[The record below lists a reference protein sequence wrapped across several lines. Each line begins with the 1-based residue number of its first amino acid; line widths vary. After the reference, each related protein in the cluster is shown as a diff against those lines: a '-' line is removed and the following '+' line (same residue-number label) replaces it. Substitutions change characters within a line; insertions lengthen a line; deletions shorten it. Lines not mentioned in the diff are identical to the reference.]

1 MMELVKMMVVAI
13 GYAVLSISFLFG
25 ACFLFVI
32 TKRTKRIDF
41 YRQMNQKSTIFKLAD
56 ILLQGILA
64 GTVITSILIFVG
76 IPLYFNLAFIMLI
89 PLSILLSMIRIR
101 YLCIAYSASILGLT
115 SLIFQGQ
122 QFLGYELPNFELHIP
137 SLVIFVGLLHVCE
150 GILIFVFGEK
160 EAIPIVSRKGE
171 QILGGH
177 ILHMTWLIPLGLLL
191 MQIGGGSS
199 EGVQMPSWWPYL
211 NYEGEMPVFYFL
223 LPLVGFLSHH
233 SISFTQTP
241 KKFARR
247 SGFLTAAYGLFTVF
261 VGVVS
266 KDYIMVRYMGVFL
279 LAGLHEVVYFLEM
292 LKEKNAQPIYSL
304 PSEGVRVIHIVEGG
318 IADKIGMEVGDIIE
332 QIDGISV
339 QDLRHFIQL
348 LKEAKNGIRVNIKR
362 LSGMNSDLT
371 FDESFDIRN
380 IGIRVIPEKPMI
392 LYPFHEFR
400 SFGMLAYLSKIHVQ
414 KK

>member
-115 SLIFQGQ
+115 SLLFQGQ

-150 GILIFVFGEK
+150 GILVFVFGEK

-211 NYEGEMPVFYFL
+211 NYEG
-223 LPLVGFLSHH
+223 
-233 SISFTQTP
+233 
-241 KKFARR
+241 
-247 SGFLTAAYGLFTVF
+247 
-261 VGVVS
+261 
-266 KDYIMVRYMGVFL
+266 
-279 LAGLHEVVYFLEM
+279 
-292 LKEKNAQPIYSL
+292 
-304 PSEGVRVIHIVEGG
+304 
-318 IADKIGMEVGDIIE
+318 
-332 QIDGISV
+332 
-339 QDLRHFIQL
+339 
-348 LKEAKNGIRVNIKR
+348 
-362 LSGMNSDLT
+362 
-371 FDESFDIRN
+371 
-380 IGIRVIPEKPMI
+380 
-392 LYPFHEFR
+392 
-400 SFGMLAYLSKIHVQ
+400 
-414 KK
+414 